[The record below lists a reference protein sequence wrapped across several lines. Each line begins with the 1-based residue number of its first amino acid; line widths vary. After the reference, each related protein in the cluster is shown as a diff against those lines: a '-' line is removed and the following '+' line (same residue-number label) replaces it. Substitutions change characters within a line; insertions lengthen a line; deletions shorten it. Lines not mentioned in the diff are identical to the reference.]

1 MGGSRAAPP
10 HRSEKSHAAVENSA
24 GELAHSRGGFIE
36 KQKPPAY
43 FCALACQRLE
53 PILGPRTRLP
63 RQPSG
68 NAPSWTSFAECA
80 TSARTWTCSA
90 TAREALG
97 RRAWSRNKT
106 PADRSSPSSLSRF
119 SLESCSV
126 FRVCLL
132 KERHKYSKELA
143 RLHTNARVFELARDK
158 NRPQAARA
166 RRLSLASLSLNTEKR
181 PKKLTKR
188 PTRPKTTALDKRRPS
203 KMRIGNSE
211 RLSRRSRD
219 TRASAHACGPQVRE
233 DFSRSHVSGFSR
245 GTRGDFSRSDH
256 LSFVDQADGR
266 SSSRGPR
273 T

>member
-106 PADRSSPSSLSRF
+106 PADCSSPSSLSRF

-132 KERHKYSKELA
+132 KERHKYSKDLA

-166 RRLSLASLSLNTEKR
+166 RRLSLS
-181 PKKLTKR
+181 
-188 PTRPKTTALDKRRPS
+188 
-203 KMRIGNSE
+203 
-211 RLSRRSRD
+211 RLSRSTPKNDQKNLQKDQPVQKPLLLINDGPRRCASETRNDSRD
-219 TRASAHACGPQVRE
+219 AHATRE
-233 DFSRSHVSGFSR
+233 RARMRAVHKCEKTSR
-245 GTRGDFSRSDH
+245 D
-256 LSFVDQADGR
+256 
-266 SSSRGPR
+266 R

>member
-106 PADRSSPSSLSRF
+106 PVDRSSPSSLSRF

-166 RRLSLASLSLNTEKR
+166 RRLSLS
-181 PKKLTKR
+181 
-188 PTRPKTTALDKRRPS
+188 
-203 KMRIGNSE
+203 
-211 RLSRRSRD
+211 RLSRSTPKNDQKTYKKTNPSKNHITIKVNR
-219 TRASAHACGPQVRE
+219 
-233 DFSRSHVSGFSR
+233 
-245 GTRGDFSRSDH
+245 
-256 LSFVDQADGR
+256 SFVQVKE
-266 SSSRGPR
+266 SVQL
-273 T
+273 TWF